1 MGIESY
7 WQDYTSF
14 EKEMFAKA
22 CRKLLKHTFIV
33 REKDDENKKMYYFI
47 AKKQEPFSEYFGF
60 IGFDIV
66 VDRENGVIM
75 LRNLGDLIKSNH
87 ITLKKVESI
96 ILCCLWTLYTD
107 KIHSLKK
114 YITISVS
121 DLRFELEKYNVN
133 DKIDKTT
140 LSNALNL
147 LSKFNLLDVNGK
159 IGDIDCTIY
168 LYPSLQFALDLD
180 EFKNFAKQSK
190 DKMKQIDNIGDDDE
204 NK

>member
-7 WQDYTSF
+7 WQDYTSS

-22 CRKLLKHTFIV
+22 CRKLFKHTFIV

-47 AKKQEPFSEYFGF
+47 SKKPEPFYEYLEF

-66 VDRENGVIM
+66 LDRENGVIM
-75 LRNLGDLIKSNH
+75 LRNSGDLVKSSH
-87 ITLKKVESI
+87 IILKKVESI

-140 LSNALNL
+140 MSNTLNL

-159 IGDIDCTIY
+159 VGDIDCTIY

-180 EFKNFAKQSK
+180 EFKRFATQSQ
-190 DKMKQIDNIGDDDE
+190 DKMKQIDNIGDEDE